1 MIQFTP
7 IRRLLNILERK
18 IFRQEIKMAFVLK
31 HKPLLLW
38 PLQRCSLPFYLQESQ
53 KITFTFLVYI
63 WFSHLLFNPLQ
74 PGFCSQ
80 YSAKSVLMMKVIK
93 TFLSESKVCPSI
105 SFDDIKPC
113 SISFPLVFNFTVFNE
128 HTYIFAYFTFWDVI
142 EFLMI
147 ITFFTS

>member
-7 IRRLLNILERK
+7 ICRLLNILERK
-18 IFRQEIKMAFVLK
+18 IFRQEIKMAFVLE

-63 WFSHLLFNPLQ
+63 WFSHSLFNPLQ

-93 TFLSESKVCPSI
+93 TFLSESWVCPSI
-105 SFDDIKPC
+105 SFDDIKPY
-113 SISFPLVFNFTVFNE
+113 SISFPLVFNFTVFMSIL
-128 HTYIFAYFTFWDVI
+128 IFLHILHF
-142 EFLMI
+142 EMLLNFLW
-147 ITFFTS
+147 